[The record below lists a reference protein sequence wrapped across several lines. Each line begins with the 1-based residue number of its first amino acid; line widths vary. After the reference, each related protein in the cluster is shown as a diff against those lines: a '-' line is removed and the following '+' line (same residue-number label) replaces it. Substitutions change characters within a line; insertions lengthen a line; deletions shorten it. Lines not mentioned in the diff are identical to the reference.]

1 MFKLGSY
8 LNNNRNKINQILK
21 RCFEDTLS
29 QSTVAQAMKYSLM
42 AEGKRLRPILCV
54 ASAEAIGLPI
64 PDNVL
69 TAACAIEMV
78 HTYSLIHDD
87 LPSMDNDDLRRGKP
101 TCHIEFDEATAIL
114 AGDALL
120 TMAFQLLSSCNNNKS
135 IDAVKWLDVIHSI
148 SRAAGYQ
155 GMIEGQMQDI
165 ASEGKHLNLDE
176 LETMHRLKTGC
187 LIEASVLTGG
197 ILNGG
202 NDNQID
208 RLKDYANNIGL
219 AFQISDDIL
228 DIQGDPS
235 IMGKNTGADQ
245 NRNKSTYPS
254 LLGIKESRNLS
265 ETLINNALQALD
277 IFDKKSDP
285 LRHIATYIINRE
297 K

>member
-1 MFKLGSY
+1 
-8 LNNNRNKINQILK
+8 
-21 RCFEDTLS
+21 
-29 QSTVAQAMKYSLM
+29 M

-64 PDNVL
+64 PDDVL
-69 TAACAIEMV
+69 TAACA
-78 HTYSLIHDD
+78 
-87 LPSMDNDDLRRGKP
+87 LRRGKP
-101 TCHIEFDEATAIL
+101 TCHIKFDEATAIL

-120 TMAFQLLSSCNNNKS
+120 TMAFQLLSSFNNNKS

-165 ASEGKHLNLDE
+165 ESEGKHLNLYE
-176 LETMHRLKTGC
+176 LEAMHRLKTGC